1 MLKNGEIHY
10 IKCIVCSTTKGKD
23 MILGPKYD
31 ILAKHARKTK
41 QFETCHIWARN
52 KENFMSTKYAIMQKM
67 KS

>member
-1 MLKNGEIHY
+1 M
-10 IKCIVCSTTKGKD
+10 KGKD

-31 ILAKHARKTK
+31 ILAKYARKTK

-52 KENFMSTKYAIMQKM
+52 KENFMSTKYAVMQKM